1 MTRTKYQQFSKK
13 NKKWLK
19 IDSWKGSR
27 YHNWVRV
34 LIWKIK
40 RQHIKSN
47 SISTMKTTNSKI
59 SNNNTTQRTS
69 HQKNSSL
76 YTRYYKTSNHHQ
88 QKRQNSKRWKSRNRN
103 IILLLNPQVIIMII
117 NLFLDS
123 KQSMER
129 IKKDK
134 IISFF
139 SSICKTL
146 KLKSLKS

>member
-13 NKKWLK
+13 SRRLLK

-27 YHNWVRV
+27 YHNWVRL

-40 RQHIKSN
+40 RQHTKSN
-47 SISTMKTTNSKI
+47 SISTITTNCKI
-59 SNNNTTQRTS
+59 SSNTTQRTS
-69 HQKNSSL
+69 HQENSSL

-103 IILLLNPQVIIMII
+103 IILLVNPLLIIMII
-117 NLFLDS
+117 NLFLDR
-123 KQSMER
+123 KLSMER

-134 IISFF
+134 IISFY

-146 KLKSLKS
+146 KLKSLKN